1 MTITASI
8 CTDIYAIVLLSIT
21 IWLANINPIGNKS
34 NNKIYISMSV
44 LTIVLLVLEILT
56 VLIGLSNN
64 TNFVIPH
71 RIANVLGFT
80 FSPVIPFIL
89 SKCCNDEKKGLKNRF
104 YSIPLYINAVMCI
117 ISYRT
122 GWIFFVDDRNQ
133 YYRGNLF
140 LIPMIIS
147 VFYFVTL
154 MMDIRKIIVD
164 NDNEN
169 NKLIILILFLP
180 MIGAILQITFKDIL
194 LIWGNMAISLLLY
207 YILLRELQFRYDAQ
221 TGIKNRLAFEKEMER
236 YIKIPK
242 NAAIV
247 VLDLNYLKRVNDK
260 YGHKEGDEVIINAAK
275 IIQKSFRSIG
285 EAFRIGGDE
294 FCVICEEATKESVDA
309 ALIKLEKRLTEIN
322 KERTIKIEMAY
333 GYDFYRKS
341 EKESIYSIFSKAD
354 YAMYDHKAN
363 SKGLYGRRITD

>member
-1 MTITASI
+1 
-8 CTDIYAIVLLSIT
+8 
-21 IWLANINPIGNKS
+21 
-34 NNKIYISMSV
+34 MSV

-64 TNFVIPH
+64 TNLVIPH
-71 RIANVLGFT
+71 RIANVLGFALC
-80 FSPVIPFIL
+80 PVVPFIL
-89 SKCCNDEKKGLKNRF
+89 SNCNNYEKNGLKNRF
-104 YSIPLYINAVMCI
+104 HAIPLYINAIMCI
-117 ISYRT
+117 ISYWT

-147 VFYFVTL
+147 VFYFIRLL
-154 MMDIRKIIVD
+154 MDVKKSIFYNK
-164 NDNEN
+164 NEN
-169 NKLIILILFLP
+169 NKFTILIFFLP

-194 LIWGNMAISLLLY
+194 LIWGNMAISLVLY

-221 TGIKNRLAFEKEMER
+221 TGIKNRLAFEKEMEK
-236 YIKIPK
+236 YIKISK

-247 VLDLNYLKRVNDK
+247 VLDINYLKRINDK

-275 IIQKSFRSIG
+275 IIQKSFISIG
-285 EAFRIGGDE
+285 DAFRIGGDE
-294 FCVICEEATKESVDA
+294 FCVICKETTKELVDA
-309 ALIKLEKRLTEIN
+309 ALIKLEELLTEIN

-341 EKESIYSIFSKAD
+341 ENESIYSIFSKAD
-354 YAMYDHKAN
+354 YAMYNHKAN
-363 SKGLYGRRITD
+363 SKGLYGRRVTD